1 MTPKV
6 LSILPILPI
15 AALLSAAAQ
24 SPSHVPQASAP
35 PKSIAE
41 TSRISRFLVGPENRP
56 QGFLLRNGTFVM
68 LPLGLA
74 QQLPAAVAKNATVRI
89 SGNEFS
95 YYGNKT
101 IEAQSVTVAG
111 VSYNDQGPASGGPP
125 AAPRRAF
132 TSAAPLPPPPPGP
145 PRARVQGG
153 PVPPPTPPCALGAP
167 PPPSPVSGGANAPTP
182 PAEGAPAPPAT
193 DSPVAAPAPP
203 QN

>member
-125 AAPRRAF
+125 AAPRSAF
-132 TSAAPLPPPPPGP
+132 TSAE
-145 PRARVQGG
+145 
-153 PVPPPTPPCALGAP
+153 
-167 PPPSPVSGGANAPTP
+167 ANTGEGFHIHRTSASDDRPHTP
-182 PAEGAPAPPAT
+182 PAAKKSKDIYAPQKSCKENRNEICEQARCA
-193 DSPVAAPAPP
+193 
-203 QN
+203 